1 MDDGYIIVT
10 INGQDYY
17 CQADRVNDL
26 QYIDG
31 KLVNVSNS
39 SITLV
44 SSFGT
49 SLNYPY
55 ISASAMRQAI
65 LYNGS
70 GYNGS
75 AVTSNIS
82 YNKNSLSIYNTRD
95 LTLVCMLL
103 MLVLL
108 GVKLLWKR

>member
-10 INGQDYY
+10 IGGQDYY
-17 CQADRVNDL
+17 CQADRINDIK
-26 QYIDG
+26 YIDG

-49 SLNYPY
+49 SLTYPY
-55 ISASAMRQAI
+55 ISLQAMRQGVY
-65 LYNGS
+65 YNGS
-70 GYNGS
+70 GYTGT

-82 YNKNSLSIYNTRD
+82 YNKKSLAIYDTRD
-95 LTLVCMLL
+95 ISIVSMLL
-103 MLVLL
+103 LLLIL